1 MSGVRMGKWQVAANM
16 ANMERLPSP
25 VAFLHAFA
33 RLGEQLFFV
42 VVQRVAA
49 LPMKED

>member
-1 MSGVRMGKWQVAANM
+1 MSGVRMGKWQVVV
-16 ANMERLPSP
+16 NMERRPSP

-33 RLGEQLFFV
+33 RLGEQHSFV

>member
-1 MSGVRMGKWQVAANM
+1 MGKWQVAANM
-16 ANMERLPSP
+16 ERRPSP

-33 RLGEQLFFV
+33 RLGEQHSFV